1 MGNPGPRALECRA
14 MRRLGID
21 ARKLAD
27 YGIGSYLHG
36 LLEQYAQMDPPG
48 GLVVLI
54 GRENRHLLPELPES
68 WRLVEVDTPGYSV
81 WEQATV
87 FAAALRAGVDVLH
100 VPHYVL
106 PWLLPRRMVV
116 TIHDII
122 HVLFP
127 EFLPSS
133 LGFAYARISIRAAV
147 RRARRVIAVSRTT
160 ADDLRRLFG
169 ATEDRLRVIPS
180 GVDPAFLAPGD
191 KDEDERLRAR
201 LGVSPPYLLHVGNH
215 KPHKNAEGLLKAY
228 QLLAHDRRGPA
239 PPLYMVGGFQ
249 PDGELARRASAMGL
263 ASQVRCLGY
272 VEKDELA
279 ALFRGATAFVY
290 PTLYEGFGLPV
301 LEAMACG
308 VPVVAGD
315 ISAIR
320 EVAGDAVL
328 KVNPRDVV
336 ELAAAM
342 RRLLTQ
348 DDLCEDLRARGR
360 TRAREFPWRKAA
372 EATLAVYRSV
382 REES

>member
-1 MGNPGPRALECRA
+1 

-27 YGIGSYLHG
+27 YGIGSYLQG
-36 LLEQYAQMDPPG
+36 LLGEYARIDPPG
-48 GLVVLI
+48 GMIVLI
-54 GRENRHLLPELPES
+54 DSENRDLLPDLPES
-68 WRLVEVDTPGYSV
+68 WRLVEVDAPGYSI
-81 WEQATV
+81 WEQAAV
-87 FAAALRAGVDVLH
+87 LAAALRAGVGVLH

-133 LGFAYARISIRAAV
+133 LGFAFARISIRAAV

-180 GVDPAFLAPGD
+180 GVHAEFLAPGD
-191 KDEDERLRAR
+191 PLEDERLRQR

-239 PPLYMVGGFQ
+239 PPLYMVGGFL

-263 ASQVRCLGY
+263 TAQVHCLGH
-272 VEKDELA
+272 VERAELA

-315 ISAIR
+315 IPAVR

-328 KVNPRDVV
+328 RVNPRDIV
-336 ELAAAM
+336 ELTGAV

-348 DDLCEDLRARGR
+348 ADLCQELCARGR
-360 TRAREFPWRKAA
+360 ARASEFQWRKAA